1 MENNEVVQ
9 DQNPLA
15 TDSVG
20 KLILKYSLPAIAS
33 SLVSSFPVTGSSY
46 SYVRA
51 PAKQFSVFL
60 HRNSIFYTLSARSRT
75 ADNTVSISFSDVNL
89 DRLSRMVPCGIPMS
103 FIRPGA
109 QCSPVRQMMS

>member
-33 SLVSSFPVTGSSY
+33 SLVSSLYNIVDQIFVGQKWASWEMPPPTWHFP
-46 SYVRA
+46 
-51 PAKQFSVFL
+51 L
-60 HRNSIFYTLSARSRT
+60 L
-75 ADNTVSISFSDVNL
+75 
-89 DRLSRMVPCGIPMS
+89 
-103 FIRPGA
+103 
-109 QCSPVRQMMS
+109 

>member
-33 SLVSSFPVTGSSY
+33 SLVSSLYNIVD
-46 SYVRA
+46 
-51 PAKQFSVFL
+51 Q
-60 HRNSIFYTLSARSRT
+60 IF
-75 ADNTVSISFSDVNL
+75 V
-89 DRLSRMVPCGIPMS
+89 G
-103 FIRPGA
+103 
-109 QCSPVRQMMS
+109 